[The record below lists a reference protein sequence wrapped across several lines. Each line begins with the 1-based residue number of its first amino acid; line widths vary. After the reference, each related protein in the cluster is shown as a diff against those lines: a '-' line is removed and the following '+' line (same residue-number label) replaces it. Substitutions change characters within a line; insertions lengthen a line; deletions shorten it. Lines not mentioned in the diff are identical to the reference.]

1 VAQGRSDHGPAI
13 TGKERLALFNLSI
26 EVFMLAD

>member
-1 VAQGRSDHGPAI
+1 VAKGRGDYGAAF
-13 TGKERLALFNLSI
+13 TGKERLALFNFSI